1 MLSYNEQLQFALE
14 LAIEKHKNQKDK
26 SGKPYILHPLHVM
39 ETVKSDDAK
48 IVAVLHDII
57 EDTDVTEEDLLNAG
71 LSKHIVDAI
80 VILTRSRDEDYMDYV
95 KNLSSNPLAKEVKLA
110 DLQHNMDLRRLSTLK
125 ERDLDRNRKYQIAYH
140 YLINAK

>member
-1 MLSYNEQLQFALE
+1 
-14 LAIEKHKNQKDK
+14 
-26 SGKPYILHPLHVM
+26 
-39 ETVKSDDAK
+39 
-48 IVAVLHDII
+48 
-57 EDTDVTEEDLLNAG
+57 
-71 LSKHIVDAI
+71 
-80 VILTRSRDEDYMDYV
+80 MDYV

>member
-14 LAIEKHKNQKDK
+14 LAIQKHKNQKDK
-26 SGKPYILHPLHVM
+26 SGKPYILHPIHVM

-110 DLQHNMDLRRLSTLK
+110 DLQHNMDLRRLFNVS
-125 ERDLDRNRKYQIAYH
+125 KYSLLSLFIR
-140 YLINAK
+140 

>member
-14 LAIEKHKNQKDK
+14 LAIQKHKNQKDK
-26 SGKPYILHPLHVM
+26 SGKPYILHPIHVM